1 MVQLLYFLVAIKR
14 PPKAIYIAEGGQLAV
29 GVALSIGYQG
39 LWFLSPK
46 VYDLSCGSCALGERS
61 LLFQR

>member
-1 MVQLLYFLVAIKR
+1 MLLLCMVRLKR
-14 PPKAIYIAEGGQLAV
+14 FYIAEGGQLAM
-29 GVALSIGYQG
+29 GVALSSGG

-46 VYDLSCGSCALGERS
+46 VYDLSGGSCTLDEKS

>member
-1 MVQLLYFLVAIKR
+1 
-14 PPKAIYIAEGGQLAV
+14 
-29 GVALSIGYQG
+29 

-46 VYDLSCGSCALGERS
+46 VYDLSGGSCALGEKS